1 MSMYAFPMATLTIT
15 KSPKSIEAL
24 AEQLKALGDQTRLDI
39 VIKVAASENQ
49 EMCVCDLTPSTGLS
63 QGTVSHHLRLLQ
75 EAGLLA
81 REQRGKWAYFS
92 LTKKASKLLS
102 SLNLIHQ

>member
-1 MSMYAFPMATLTIT
+1 MYTHGMATLTIT

-24 AEQLKALGDQTRLDI
+24 SEQLKALGDQTRLDI

-75 EAGLLA
+75 EAGLLG

-92 LTKKASKLLS
+92 LTDKGNELLRALGILKK
-102 SLNLIHQ
+102 

>member
-15 KSPKSIEAL
+15 KSPKSIEAI
-24 AEQLKALGDQTRLDI
+24 ADQLKALGDQTRLEI
-39 VIKVAASENQ
+39 VMKVAASENQ
-49 EMCVCDLTPSTGLS
+49 ELCVCDLTPSIGLS

-75 EAGLLA
+75 EAGLLD

-92 LTKKASKLLS
+92 ITEKGDNLLKALGIIKK
-102 SLNLIHQ
+102 

>member
-1 MSMYAFPMATLTIT
+1 MATLVIT
-15 KSPKSIEAL
+15 RSPRNIEFL
-24 AEQLKALGDQTRLDI
+24 AEQLKALGDQTRLEI
-39 VIKVAASENQ
+39 VIKVAASDNQ

-75 EAGLLA
+75 EAGILN

-92 LTKKASKLLS
+92 LTAKGAEIMKALGVIKK
-102 SLNLIHQ
+102 

>member
-1 MSMYAFPMATLTIT
+1 MYTYAMSTLTIT
-15 KSPKSIEAL
+15 KSPKHIEAL

-75 EAGLLA
+75 EAGLLD

-92 LTKKASKLLS
+92 LTNKGAEIMKALGIIKK
-102 SLNLIHQ
+102 

>member
-1 MSMYAFPMATLTIT
+1 MYACGMATLVIT
-15 KSPKSIEAL
+15 KSPKNIESL
-24 AEQLKALGDQTRLDI
+24 AEQLKALGDQTRLEI

-75 EAGLLA
+75 EAGILD

-92 LTKKASKLLS
+92 LTNKGAEIMKALGVIKK
-102 SLNLIHQ
+102 